1 MKIQHL
7 AGLLDKLPMQILFD
21 PQSRLERFSIDHYW
35 GMYGAFEHLQKAID
49 EFERQYL
56 QLKEKYQQ
64 QGKKLKKLQ
73 CLDYSQASADDTITG
88 PRYIEAKHLMLFSIR
103 DGFPAQRLLSA
114 INNHILTCQR
124 NFNLCQL
131 NKIDCNIDTLR
142 LVGFGTFSKTEI
154 LVNDQLIQ
162 ALNLHG
168 NLVNLTIEVN
178 TDFDT
183 SFLTIEPKAEE
194 NVKISKWMKAIE
206 KILRKQHYH
215 NLKNV
220 NILIEISHQD
230 VEQIFNL
237 LKANVSILKYQFNQ
251 LNIGLKMNGIV
262 THWPNYCTIEWNQQI
277 DEKFLDKKQQEMD
290 GDEIKYQQWLNQWT
304 N

>member
-1 MKIQHL
+1 MTCYR
-7 AGLLDKLPMQILFD
+7 D
-21 PQSRLERFSIDHYW
+21 FS
-35 GMYGAFEHLQKAID
+35 
-49 EFERQYL
+49 
-56 QLKEKYQQ
+56 
-64 QGKKLKKLQ
+64 
-73 CLDYSQASADDTITG
+73 
-88 PRYIEAKHLMLFSIR
+88 
-103 DGFPAQRLLSA
+103 
-114 INNHILTCQR
+114 
-124 NFNLCQL
+124 LCQL

-142 LVGFGTFSKTEI
+142 LIGFDTSSKTDI
-154 LVNDQLIQ
+154 LVNDKLIQ

-194 NVKISKWMKAIE
+194 NVNISKWMKAIE

-220 NILIEISHQD
+220 NLLIEISDQD